1 MARVIIVEDD
11 SDLRDTLLKWLNLYG
26 IETTAVGSGMEFYQ
40 SLAAG
45 SYDVAILD
53 VGLPDGDG
61 FAIAEFVRRNTAMG
75 IIMLTARGRTEDRV
89 QGFEAGADVYLV
101 KPVDCR
107 EIVAAVSNLSKRITT
122 ATAAPGAAASN
133 GKEQDIWV
141 LDRTQ
146 WRLRAPDG
154 SSIPLTAK
162 EMRLVECLVTA
173 AGDPVVRGDL
183 MAALDYLDGDQA
195 NRNLDA
201 LVRRLRRKAE
211 GSFGN
216 GLPIKTIHSVGYLFS
231 APVSVI

>member
-11 SDLRDTLLKWLNLYG
+11 ADLRDTLLKWLGLYG
-26 IETTAVGSGMEFYQ
+26 IDASGVGTGMEFYQ
-40 SLAAG
+40 RLAAG
-45 SYDVAILD
+45 NYEVAILD

-61 FAIAEFVRRNTAMG
+61 FAIAEFVRRNTTMG
-75 IIMLTARGRTEDRV
+75 IVMLTARGRTEDRV
-89 QGFEAGADVYLV
+89 QGFESGADVYLI

-107 EIVAAVSNLSKRITT
+107 ELVAAVGNLAKRISP
-122 ATAAPGAAASN
+122 APAAAN
-133 GKEQDIWV
+133 GDKNRETWL

-146 WRLRAPDG
+146 WRLCAPDG
-154 SSIPLTAK
+154 SSIPLTSK
-162 EMRLVECLVTA
+162 EMRLVECLVGA
-173 AGDPVVRGDL
+173 SGEPVVRGDL
-183 MAALDYLDGDQA
+183 MAALDYVDGDQA

-211 GSFGN
+211 GTFGN